1 MSVQH
6 IFDRQ
11 LLVRRRDR
19 AAGAIAAHDFLL
31 ARVADDLAERL
42 AGINRTFPVAVT
54 VGAYHGLL
62 GRRLRRLPGIEVVTD
77 VEASSRLLAQ
87 CEGPRLQADEEALP
101 FAEQSLDL
109 AVSALALQLVNDL
122 PGTLIQLRRAL
133 KPDGLLLA
141 ALLGG
146 ATLTELRTAFL
157 IAEEELEG
165 GASPRVAPFA
175 DVRDL
180 GGLLQRAQFALPVV
194 DSDTVTVTYRD
205 PLALMLELRAMGAS
219 NALAERSRRPLHR
232 ATLAR
237 AVEVY
242 RERFGLPDGRV
253 PATFE
258 IITMTAW
265 APHPSQP
272 KPLRPG
278 SATTLLA
285 DVLGKGS
292 DPSPPGGGQKTGPGR
307 EGSDPA

>member
-1 MSVQH
+1 MAVQH
-6 IFDRQ
+6 IFDRR

-19 AAGAIAAHDFLL
+19 VAAGAAAHDFLL
-31 ARVADDLAERL
+31 VRVADDLMERL
-42 AGINRTFPVAVT
+42 GAVNRHFAHAASL
-54 VGAYHGLL
+54 GAYHGLI
-62 GRRLRRLPGIEVVTD
+62 GRRLRRLPGVEQVTD
-77 VEASSRLLAQ
+77 VEASARLLAQ
-87 CEGPRLQADEEALP
+87 CDGPGLQADEEALP
-101 FAEQSLDL
+101 FAEASLDL
-109 AVSALALQLVNDL
+109 VVSGLALHLVNDL
-122 PGTLIQLRRAL
+122 PGTLIQIRRAL
-133 KPDGLLLA
+133 KPDGLMLA

-146 ATLTELRTAFL
+146 ATLAELRTAFL

-180 GGLLQRAQFALPVV
+180 GGLLQRAQFALPVA

-219 NALAERSRRPLHR
+219 NVLTERSRVPLRR

-237 AVEVY
+237 AIEVY

-258 IITMTAW
+258 IVTLTAW

-278 SATTLLA
+278 TATTRLA
-285 DVLGKGS
+285 DVLGKRR
-292 DPSPPGGGQKTGPGR
+292 PR
-307 EGSDPA
+307 